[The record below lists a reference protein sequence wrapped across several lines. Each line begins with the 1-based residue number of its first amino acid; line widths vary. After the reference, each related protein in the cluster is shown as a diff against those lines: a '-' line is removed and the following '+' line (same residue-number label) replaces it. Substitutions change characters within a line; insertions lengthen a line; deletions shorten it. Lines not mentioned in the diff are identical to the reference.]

1 MNQLINN
8 LKSIKNQSFEA
19 YINDTLNEEF
29 TDLDLGEEL
38 KKFQLYW
45 AEGSRKLKRPKLAF
59 RNWLI
64 NARKYK
70 TEKYNGRYQVNPNP
84 HGQTFRDTRKNETTK
99 YTRGKYGYSTR

>member
-64 NARKYK
+64 NARKFK
-70 TEKYNGRYQVNPNP
+70 TEKNNGTYQFNTR
-84 HGQTFRDTRKNETTK
+84 QYDKTFRDARQNETTK
-99 YTRGKYGYSTR
+99 YTKGKYGYFTK